1 MTVTLADLRT
11 EVRRRA
17 DMEGS
22 PFVTDDELDSYIN
35 RSGGALHDILTTCY
49 EDYFTTS
56 TTFALPYVPISG
68 PPLSETNIYPLPS
81 DFLKSR
87 GVDFQVETT
96 TWTTV
101 VPFNFAERN
110 RWQRRPSR
118 WLDDRFRAYRIMGGY
133 LRILP
138 EDNATGTYRLWYLQ
152 SYQNL
157 ASAADAV
164 SQWVENQGWH
174 EYIIVDAA
182 IKCLQKEESD
192 VSTLLAQRAAL
203 EERIRN
209 AATNRDAGA
218 PERIAEVRG
227 STDDDDY
234 RGWRY

>member
-118 WLDDRFRAYRIMGGY
+118 WPPDR
-133 LRILP
+133 
-138 EDNATGTYRLWYLQ
+138 
-152 SYQNL
+152 
-157 ASAADAV
+157 
-164 SQWVENQGWH
+164 
-174 EYIIVDAA
+174 
-182 IKCLQKEESD
+182 
-192 VSTLLAQRAAL
+192 
-203 EERIRN
+203 
-209 AATNRDAGA
+209 
-218 PERIAEVRG
+218 
-227 STDDDDY
+227 
-234 RGWRY
+234 

>member
-1 MTVTLADLRT
+1 
-11 EVRRRA
+11 
-17 DMEGS
+17 
-22 PFVTDDELDSYIN
+22 
-35 RSGGALHDILTTCY
+35 
-49 EDYFTTS
+49 
-56 TTFALPYVPISG
+56 
-68 PPLSETNIYPLPS
+68 
-81 DFLKSR
+81 
-87 GVDFQVETT
+87 
-96 TWTTV
+96 
-101 VPFNFAERN
+101 
-110 RWQRRPSR
+110 
-118 WLDDRFRAYRIMGGY
+118 MGGY

-157 ASAADAV
+157 ASASDAV

-227 STDDDDY
+227 SMDDDDY